1 MVHARLAGKARRV
14 RPGGQVKVLISVLAL
29 LLALVT
35 PTVVS
40 ASVNT
45 STAGPAPGVEQKAAV
60 PLAPISIPIPE
71 ITKRAEEVTKLL
83 RDFKVLALPN
93 PAIERIKTRLP
104 EMSAQLSPKLQ
115 STIETL
121 KEDPPLI
128 ILDRMTQFWHASR
141 LEVSGSV
148 EILTKRA
155 TEIEQE
161 LSHLADLRASWRQT
175 LADAQ
180 TSGTPGS
187 VVQRVDAVLSD
198 IEATRAELQAQ
209 RAATLVLQEQVAQEV
224 ARCQDALDRIDLVRK
239 GGLAQTFWRSTPP
252 IWSPELQGHPFE
264 ELSASAREAAVI
276 TASLLRQFVEKN
288 AARIVFHG
296 LFFIWL
302 VLVARAARRWAHG
315 HATADEGVLPAPT
328 LFDRPYSSA
337 AVAALASTFWIYGE
351 LPHVV
356 GNVTEVLLLPPLL
369 RIVRPMITQA
379 FVPALY
385 GLTALCLV
393 DRVRAELASVVPL
406 ADQAILLLEMLAA
419 IVWLLWLLGSTRLS
433 RKSAGERSAL
443 EGLLARPATINLAVA
458 ICAVSFIAAAFG
470 TMRFARMLG
479 GGLFVSAFLAVVAYV
494 VIQVAD
500 GLLAYALRVW
510 PLQRLGMV
518 EKHRGLLAHRAH
530 RLFCWIM
537 AGTWLAGTLDYIG
550 LLEPALALGQ
560 AAMAAELQ
568 RGAISLSLGDIL
580 VLVLTVWVAFLLSRF
595 IRFVLDEDV
604 YPRIGL
610 TLGLSYM
617 ISSLLHYA
625 ILFLGFLLAIAAL
638 GVDLNKVTVLAG
650 AFGVGLGFGLQG
662 VVNNF
667 VSGLIVLFER
677 PISVGDVIQMG
688 ELGGEVRRI
697 GIRSTTVRT
706 GEGAE
711 VIVPNASLVAEKV
724 TNWTLSDRM
733 RRIDVSVGVAYGTA
747 PDKVLDLLRGV
758 AGAHP
763 HILAEPEPVAFFTGF
778 GESAMNFELHTWT
791 NRFDQWGA
799 IRSDLNI
806 AVYEALRAARMEI
819 PFPQRDVRLRQN

>member
-1 MVHARLAGKARRV
+1 
-14 RPGGQVKVLISVLAL
+14 VKVLISVLAL
-29 LLALVT
+29 LLTLVT
-35 PTVVS
+35 PCAVS
-40 ASVNT
+40 AAVDRPT
-45 STAGPAPGVEQKAAV
+45 TGPAPGAEQKTAV
-60 PLAPISIPIPE
+60 PSAPVSIPIPE

-83 RDFKVLALPN
+83 RDFKALALPN

-121 KEDPPLI
+121 KEEPPLI
-128 ILDRMTQFWHASR
+128 ILERMTQFWQASR
-141 LEVSGSV
+141 FEVSGSV

-209 RAATLVLQEQVAQEV
+209 RAATLVLQEQVAQEL

-252 IWSPELQGHPFE
+252 IWSAELQGHPFE
-264 ELSASAREAAVI
+264 ELSASAHEAAVI
-276 TASLLRQFVEKN
+276 TAALLRQFVEKN
-288 AARIVFHG
+288 AARLVFHG

-302 VLVARAARRWAHG
+302 VLVARAARRWARS
-315 HATADEGVLPAPT
+315 HAAAGEEALPAAA

-369 RIVRPMITQA
+369 RIVRPMITPVFA
-379 FVPALY
+379 PALY
-385 GLTALCLV
+385 GLTVLCFV
-393 DRVRAELASVVPL
+393 DRVRAELASMVPL

-419 IVWLLWLLGSTRLS
+419 MVWLVWLLGSMRLS
-433 RKSAGERSAL
+433 RKPAGERSAL
-443 EGLLARPATINLAVA
+443 EGLLARPVTINLAMA
-458 ICAVSFIAAAFG
+458 ICAVSFVAASFG

-479 GGLFVSAFLAVVAYV
+479 GGLFVSAFLAVVAYA

-550 LLEPALALGQ
+550 LLDSALALGQ
-560 AAMAAELQ
+560 AAMAAELR
-568 RGAISLSLGDIL
+568 RGAISFSLGDIL

-617 ISSLLHYA
+617 ISSLLHYV

-706 GEGAE
+706 PEGAE

-724 TNWTLSDRM
+724 TNWTLSDQM
-733 RRIDVSVGVAYGTA
+733 RRIDVSVGVAYGNA
-747 PDKVLDLLRGV
+747 PDKVLELLHGV
-758 AGAHP
+758 AAAHP
-763 HILAEPEPVAFFTGF
+763 LILKEPKPVAFFIGF
-778 GESAMNFELHTWT
+778 GDSALNFELRTWT
-791 NRFDQWGA
+791 NRFDQWVA
-799 IRSDLNI
+799 IRSELSV
-806 AVYEALRAARMEI
+806 ALYEALRTAGIEI
-819 PFPQRDVRLRQN
+819 PFPQHEVRLRQ

>member
-1 MVHARLAGKARRV
+1 MSHARLAGKARRA
-14 RPGGQVKVLISVLAL
+14 RPGGQVKVLISLLAL
-29 LLALVT
+29 ILALVT
-35 PTVVS
+35 PCAVLAAVDRPP
-40 ASVNT
+40 
-45 STAGPAPGVEQKAAV
+45 AGPAPGVEQKAAV

-264 ELSASAREAAVI
+264 ELSASALEAAEI

-288 AARIVFHG
+288 AARLVFHS

-302 VLVARAARRWAHG
+302 VLIARAARRWARG
-315 HATADEGVLPAPT
+315 HATADEGGLPAAA

-356 GNVTEVLLLPPLL
+356 GNVTEVLLLLPLL
-369 RIVRPMITQA
+369 RIVRPMITPA
-379 FVPALY
+379 FAPALY

-393 DRVRAELASVVPL
+393 DRVRAELAPMVPL

-419 IVWLLWLLGSTRLS
+419 MVWLVWLLGSMRLS
-433 RKSAGERSAL
+433 RKSADERSVL
-443 EGLLARPATINLAVA
+443 EGLLARPATINLALA
-458 ICAVSFIAAAFG
+458 NCAVSFIAAAFG

-479 GGLFVSAFLAVVAYV
+479 GGLFVSAFLALVAYV

-550 LLEPALALGQ
+550 LLDSALAIGQ
-560 AAMAAELQ
+560 AAMAAELR

-706 GEGAE
+706 AEGAE

-724 TNWTLSDRM
+724 TNWTLSDQM
-733 RRIDVSVGVAYGTA
+733 RRIDVSVGVAYGNA
-747 PDKVLDLLRGV
+747 PDKVLELLRGV
-758 AGAHP
+758 AVAHP
-763 HILAEPEPVAFFTGF
+763 YVLKEPKPVAFFIGF
-778 GESAMNFELHTWT
+778 GDSAMNFELRTWT
-791 NRFDQWGA
+791 NRFDQWVA
-799 IRSDLNI
+799 IRSELSV
-806 AVYEALRAARMEI
+806 ALYEALRTAGIEI
-819 PFPQRDVRLRQN
+819 PFPQHEVRLRQ